1 MNFFRGEGGLCY
13 TSGNSGEVELGNW
26 GGGVITSLQ
35 KWKIQGG
42 MGSYVKF
49 PLW

>member
-1 MNFFRGEGGLCY
+1 MVFVTPLEIRERL
-13 TSGNSGEVELGNW
+13 NW
-26 GGGVITSLQ
+26 GMGGGGVITSLQ